1 MASGNTIARRRLPRA
16 VLLLACL
23 GLGLI
28 LNSASA
34 DAEDERFPGV
44 EKLMSAQ
51 EFREAGLHKLSPD
64 EREALNRWLIGYT
77 IGDAPEIRNSNEEVR
92 QADREQQIR
101 ARIVGEFRGW
111 SGETVF
117 RLDNGQVWQQRLDS
131 RFPYSGDEREVVI
144 DRNLL
149 GFYRL
154 THVASGRAVGVKR
167 ID

>member
-1 MASGNTIARRRLPRA
+1 MASVEETRRRGRA
-16 VLLLACL
+16 RVSCLLAGPGLAL
-23 GLGLI
+23 GLTGVSLH
-28 LNSASA
+28 A
-34 DAEDERFPGV
+34 DDERFPGV
-44 EKLMSAQ
+44 EKLMSVE
-51 EFREAGLHKLSPD
+51 EFREAGLHKLSPE

-77 IGDAPEIRNSNEEVR
+77 IGDAPEIRSSNEEVR

-101 ARIVGEFRGW
+101 ARIVGDFRGW